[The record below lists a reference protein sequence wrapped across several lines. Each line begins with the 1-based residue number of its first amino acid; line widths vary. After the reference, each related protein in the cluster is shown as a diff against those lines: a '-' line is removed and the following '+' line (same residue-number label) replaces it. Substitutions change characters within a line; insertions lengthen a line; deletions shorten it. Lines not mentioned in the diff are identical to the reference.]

1 MPTSLTSEIPL
12 ASLLCYGCL
21 LVYQDIQQSSKPGQE
36 KIGGIEVVLPP
47 YVAEAAKR
55 RWEEERDEEKVLGS
69 RVRSQEEMRSIVQE
83 FLLD

>member
-1 MPTSLTSEIPL
+1 M
-12 ASLLCYGCL
+12 
-21 LVYQDIQQSSKPGQE
+21 
-36 KIGGIEVVLPP
+36 LPP